1 MNFSTWL
8 AGVTPDEKMVAI
20 VFVGVVIG
28 MIIGHMIQK
37 ARGC

>member
-1 MNFSTWL
+1 MDFSTWL
-8 AGVTPDEKMVAI
+8 AGVTPDEKMITI

-37 ARGC
+37 VRGY